1 MVLFFIFQELPI
13 QPGNDNLFVDPETGH
28 LWVAI
33 LVNGLSVIS
42 YDHNTSIPIKSK
54 ILHIKL
60 DPSSS
65 LPFDNTAIEEV
76 FSSSAEDGMVGAV
89 SVGVYACNRLV
100 VGTIWRDMMLCDV
113 HYLRYT

>member
-1 MVLFFIFQELPI
+1 M
-13 QPGNDNLFVDPETGH
+13 DPETGH

-33 LVNGLSVIS
+33 LINGLEVDF
-42 YDHNTSIPIKSK
+42 YFHNTSIPIKSK

-60 DPSSS
+60 DPSSP

-76 FSSSAEDGMVGAV
+76 FSSSGEDGMVGAV
-89 SVGVYACNRLV
+89 TVGVYARNRLV
-100 VGTIWRDMMLCDV
+100 VGTICKDMMLCDV